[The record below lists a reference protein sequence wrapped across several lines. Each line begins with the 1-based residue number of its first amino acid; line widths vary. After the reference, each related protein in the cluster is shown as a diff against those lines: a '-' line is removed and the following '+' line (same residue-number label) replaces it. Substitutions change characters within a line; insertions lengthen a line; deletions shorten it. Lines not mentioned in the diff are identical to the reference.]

1 MSGFVEGIDRSQSSL
16 FPAELED
23 YVAEDNL
30 VRAVDVFVDGLDLGK
45 LGFGR
50 FAPLERG
57 RPCYHPATLLKIYIY
72 GYLNRVPSSRRLE
85 RECQRNIELIWLT
98 GHLAPDFKTIA
109 DFRKDN
115 GRAIREVCRTFV
127 ALCRELDLLSE
138 ASVAIDGSKFKAVNA
153 RDKNFTEAKMK
164 RRLERI
170 ERALFYKLIFKLI
183 NPQNFTEAKMK
194 RRLERIRRASRAT

>member
-30 VRAVDVFVDGLDLGK
+30 VRAVDAFVDGLDLGK

-98 GHLAPDFKTIA
+98 GHLAPDFRPLRISARTTVGPFVRFA
-109 DFRKDN
+109 EPSWRC
-115 GRAIREVCRTFV
+115 AASLVC
-127 ALCRELDLLSE
+127 
-138 ASVAIDGSKFKAVNA
+138 
-153 RDKNFTEAKMK
+153 
-164 RRLERI
+164 
-170 ERALFYKLIFKLI
+170 
-183 NPQNFTEAKMK
+183 
-194 RRLERIRRASRAT
+194 